1 MKKETIKKI
10 IQVIATILTAIA
22 SSFAV
27 QSCIS

>member
-10 IQVIATILTAIA
+10 IQVIVTILTAIA